1 MEDHSL
7 FEKFKETVYRV
18 YDKYYNL
25 PKRDTIIEK
34 DDITN
39 LKIQI
44 GLYGDNS
51 QKFIETLPITG
62 KP

>member
-7 FEKFKETVYRV
+7 FEKFKEAVYKV
-18 YDKYYNL
+18 YDKYNL

-34 DDITN
+34 DDVIN
-39 LKIQI
+39 LKIHI

-51 QKFIETLPITG
+51 QKFIDTLPTTRH
-62 KP
+62 